1 MKSLEF
7 LSQTP
12 AIKRDNFNRDS
23 SACKS
28 RSGVVIHS
36 GVHRST
42 AFVSRPDAVASLEAC
57 KALGQPALNGWIEA
71 TIDGAELADCE
82 LNALAR
88 QFPTW
93 RFSRVVTNGFSYLR
107 AKHGRTI
114 VGGVSIQD
122 LASRLG

>member
-7 LSQTP
+7 LSQVP

-28 RSGVVIHS
+28 RSGIVIHS

-42 AFVSRPDAVASLEAC
+42 AFVSRPDAVASLETA
-57 KALGQPALNGWIEA
+57 KTLGQPALNGWVEA
-71 TIDGAELADCE
+71 TIEGLDLEGCE

-93 RFSRVVTNGFSYLR
+93 RFSRVTSDKFSYLR
-107 AKHGRTI
+107 AKQGKTI
-114 VGGVSIQD
+114 VGGRDFAD
-122 LASRLG
+122 LASRLK